1 MQVESLALPEVKVL
15 RPRVYGDARGRF
27 VETWNAARWAEAGLP
42 SAWVQDNVSFS
53 HAGVLRGLHCQQPFA
68 QGKLVTVLRGRAFD
82 AIVDARVGSPDF
94 GRWVGFELD
103 AESLAQLYVP
113 PGFLHGFVA
122 LEDDTIF
129 SYKCSERY
137 EPSAEFSVR
146 WDDPA
151 IGIAWPVATPT
162 LAAKDAAAPL
172 LAEVPEARLPRYV
185 RAAAP

>member
-1 MQVESLALPEVKVL
+1 MIVELLSLPEVKVI
-15 RPRVYGDARGRF
+15 RPRVFADARGRF
-27 VETWNAARWAEAGLP
+27 LETWNVARCAEAGLP
-42 SAWVQDNVSFS
+42 TQWVQDNVSFS

-82 AIVDARVGSPDF
+82 AVVDARVGSPDF

-113 PGFLHGFVA
+113 AGFLHGFVA

-129 SYKCSERY
+129 SYKCTERY

-151 IGIAWPVATPT
+151 IGIEWPVTSPV

-172 LAEVPEARLPRYV
+172 LAEIDPSRLPRYT
-185 RAAAP
+185 APAAP